1 MLNIAIC
8 DDDIRFLEMIAVEV
22 KNILKKLK
30 VKASICTFTNGT
42 KLISAIEQYNPYY
55 DIVFLDIDMPIIDG
69 KEVARKLRVID
80 KRFKLIFI
88 TSFEQE
94 VLNTLQYDISDFLP
108 KNLIHERLFSI
119 VNRVVAIVIEDS
131 PQLQIFKVD
140 ISYDRRAMIKVP
152 LHDIIFFESV
162 NRKIYLHTKRQTYL
176 LHGLKF
182 ADLITRYS
190 RFGFLDTHRTCL
202 VNIQYIFSIDELE
215 VYLENG
221 TVLPLSRRKRSQVLD
236 KFFELIC
243 EVTEC

>member
-8 DDDIRFLEMIAVEV
+8 DDDVRFLEIMVTEV

-30 VKASICTFTNGT
+30 IKASICTFTNGT
-42 KLISAIEQYNPYY
+42 KLIYAIEQYNPYY

-80 KRFKLIFI
+80 KKFKLIFI

-94 VLNTLQYDISDFLP
+94 VLNTLQYDISGFLP
-108 KNLIHERLFSI
+108 KKLMNERLFSI
-119 VNRVVAIVIEDS
+119 VDRVVAVVIEDT
-131 PQLQIFKVD
+131 PQLQIFKVN
-140 ISYDRRAMIKVP
+140 IGYDRKAIIKIP

-162 NRKIYLHTKRQTYL
+162 NRKIYLHTKRKTYL
-176 LHGLKF
+176 LFGFKF
-182 ADLITRYS
+182 ADLITQYS
-190 RFGFLDTHRTCL
+190 TLGFVEIHRTCT
-202 VNIQYIFSIDELE
+202 VNIQFIFSIDDLE
-215 VYLENG
+215 IRLENG

-236 KFFELIC
+236 KFFEIIC